1 MPAQMIDLAPAA
13 AARRPEPEL
22 NLVPPAS
29 AGVRARELMAEA
41 RNAALDNLADLA
53 AAVEAARAL
62 ANSVADG
69 GDLYGV
75 GLRDLSRR
83 LSEDLLERGRSL
95 QALSDRERR
104 GLLTH

>member
-1 MPAQMIDLAPAA
+1 MKVHQLEPAA
-13 AARRPEPEL
+13 AVRRPDPEL
-22 NLVPPAS
+22 ALVPPVA
-29 AGVRARELMAEA
+29 AGVRARQLMEEA
-41 RNAALDNLADLA
+41 RSAALDNLSDLA
-53 AAVEAARAL
+53 AALETARSF

-83 LSEDLLERGRSL
+83 LSEDLLDRGRSL
-95 QALSDRERR
+95 QALADRERR

>member
-1 MPAQMIDLAPAA
+1 MKVHHIDPA
-13 AARRPEPEL
+13 AARRPDPEL
-22 NLVPPAS
+22 VLVPPAA
-29 AGVRARELMAEA
+29 AGVRARQLMAEA
-41 RNAALDNLADLA
+41 RSAALDNLADLMSA
-53 AAVEAARAL
+53 LEAARAL
-62 ANSVADG
+62 ANSVVDG

-83 LSEDLLERGRSL
+83 LSDDLLERGRSL

>member
-1 MPAQMIDLAPAA
+1 MKVHQLEPAA
-13 AARRPEPEL
+13 VAARRPELEL
-22 NLVPPAS
+22 ALVPAAS

-53 AAVEAARAL
+53 SALEAARGL
-62 ANSVADG
+62 ANSVVDG

-83 LSEDLLERGRSL
+83 LSEDLLDRGRSL
-95 QALSDRERR
+95 QALADRERR